1 MLDES
6 LIQIK
11 FPTLQ
16 KQRGTMQH
24 VAIKGSKLRAKRPD
38 NVARKM
44 SDKFV
49 AGPFDLGL
57 KQHFILL
64 VNSQLPTE
72 KAQLTCKRKTDP
84 LIKYHL
90 TELSNHTK

>member
-49 AGPFDLGL
+49 AGPFDLGVKTTL
-57 KQHFILL
+57 HFLCKL
-64 VNSQLPTE
+64 SSVSTCRPKKRNLHVNE
-72 KAQLTCKRKTDP
+72 K
-84 LIKYHL
+84 LIP
-90 TELSNHTK
+90 